1 MISHFMRLL
10 ACRPQLAVPYAA
22 LAAGLLLSGVA
33 SAQAPQSPPLSA
45 AEAAIKTLD
54 RAQIDALLAS
64 PEKVLVLDVR
74 RADEISTIGG
84 LPVYLNIQNAEV
96 ERNLGYIPRDRQI
109 ITVSNHAHRAIRV
122 AALLVG
128 KGFRV
133 AGAAGVQDY
142 EAQGG
147 TLSGKK
153 GAVQAAS
160 SSNGTGA
167 RANR

>member
-1 MISHFMRLL
+1 MLTPSNCSPMRRRAPAL
-10 ACRPQLAVPYAA
+10 AGTFLAVA
-22 LAAGLLLSGVA
+22 LTLGGPSP
-33 SAQAPQSPPLSA
+33 AQAPQARPAPPLSP

-54 RAQIDALLAS
+54 RAQIDALLAK

-74 RADEISTIGG
+74 RAEELSTIGSF
-84 LPVYLNIQNAEV
+84 PVFLNVQGADL
-96 ERNLGYIPRDRQI
+96 ERSLGYIPRDRQI
-109 ITVSNHAHRAIRV
+109 ITVSNHAHRAIRA
-122 AALLVG
+122 AALLAG

-153 GAVQAAS
+153 AAVAVAVS
-160 SSNGTGA
+160 A
-167 RANR
+167 PRAN